1 MADPERVAREEPSEQ
16 EQSSERDRPHPPEPL
31 TPTGRV
37 ILGMVALGKQTGY
50 DIKQLVDRSVRFFWA
65 ASYGQIYPELRRLEE
80 QGLITGR
87 PEPSGGRARTV
98 YELTDAGR
106 RALGDWLAGEID
118 VHYEL
123 RDEGML
129 KLFFSDFTDP
139 EHRLQNLRAMREG
152 FERKLEQLKT
162 LQAGGGP
169 VHTGPALTLE
179 LGLGNTQWLIDWC
192 RNAEARLEAAAKEDG

>member
-1 MADPERVAREEPSEQ
+1 MSDPERVDRERAPDS
-16 EQSSERDRPHPPEPL
+16 PTPL

-37 ILGMVALGKQTGY
+37 ILGMVALGKRTGY

-80 QGLITGR
+80 QRLIAGHD
-87 PEPSGGRARTV
+87 EPSGGRARTV

-106 RALGDWLAGEID
+106 RALEEWLGGDLGVYW
-118 VHYEL
+118 EL

-139 EHRLQNLRAMREG
+139 EHRLQNVRAMRKG
-152 FERKLEQLKT
+152 FERKLEQLRT
-162 LQAGGGP
+162 LQADGGP

-179 LGLGNTQWLIDWC
+179 LGLGMNQWLIDWC
-192 RNAEARLEAAAKEDG
+192 RDAELRLETAAGEDA